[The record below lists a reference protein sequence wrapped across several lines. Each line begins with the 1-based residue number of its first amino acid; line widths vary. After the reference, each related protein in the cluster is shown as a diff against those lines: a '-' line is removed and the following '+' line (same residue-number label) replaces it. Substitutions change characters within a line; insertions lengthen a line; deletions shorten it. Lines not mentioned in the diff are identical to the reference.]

1 MLTVSSP
8 SQIPKSPLEGSE
20 LTLEGEGPLPK
31 SLPLTEE
38 EMTLILEGVARSL
51 EDPEELIR
59 ESEAK
64 TARELLKEVISRN
77 ARAIDMIHGLNLTD
91 ADLETRARAVRD
103 VLEAVVDGW
112 TDEEKL

>member
-1 MLTVSSP
+1 M
-8 SQIPKSPLEGSE
+8 EGSE

-64 TARELLKEVISRN
+64 TARELLKASKNVSRSN
-77 ARAIDMIHGLNLTD
+77 TQTYLKSIP
-91 ADLETRARAVRD
+91 
-103 VLEAVVDGW
+103 
-112 TDEEKL
+112 